1 MLGLTI
7 TVDQSLTHVFMM
19 PLWDL
24 WTSCFVER
32 HKQVTCDQAGRGFS
46 FTALRHEAAPASL
59 SATTPDRRSA
69 AKLLTRD
76 EARRLAVNFAKLPEL
91 PRRNKL

>member
-7 TVDQSLTHVFMM
+7 TVDQSLSHVFTM

-32 HKQVTCDQAGRGFS
+32 HKQVTNDQAGRGFS
-46 FTALRHEAAPASL
+46 FTALHHEAAPAS
-59 SATTPDRRSA
+59 S
-69 AKLLTRD
+69 
-76 EARRLAVNFAKLPEL
+76 
-91 PRRNKL
+91 